1 LILGSKKDIKNRCL
15 NMKLIVYYILGLF
28 FVIVEQE
35 VSKIL
40 LQISI
45 NKIQEKEYLEVFV

>member
-1 LILGSKKDIKNRCL
+1 
-15 NMKLIVYYILGLF
+15 MKLIVYYILGLF